1 MTIKDEMLLIE
12 AMTNDLKDSVI
23 GFDKHAEELRKRG
36 NPNKPSLGYR
46 SSTNGTT
53 NELEQGET
61 TYAIE
66 RKIVTIREHLNTL
79 RKRIVDYNGY
89 KEQKDD
95 KDDL

>member
-53 NELEQGET
+53 NELE
-61 TYAIE
+61 
-66 RKIVTIREHLNTL
+66 
-79 RKRIVDYNGY
+79 
-89 KEQKDD
+89 
-95 KDDL
+95 